1 MEQIDQVTML
11 VQISYTIIAFLF
23 TLIYMISF
31 FIPQMLRL
39 FRVRLF
45 IKAVIIKQ
53 IKNLRYI
60 YVLDKK

>member
-31 FIPQMLRL
+31 FIPRTLKL
-39 FRVRLF
+39 FRARLF
-45 IKAVIIKQ
+45 IRKAVIKQ

-60 YVLDKK
+60 YVLDKN